1 MKFQQHGCNYQ
12 ILINVN
18 VHLFQNSDNFVLV
31 GICLQVTSIL
41 VRFWPVEVSI
51 VPVLRLIS
59 QRFILFLCQCIEVL
73 LFLKM
78 GDIDENI
85 VNHMD

>member
-18 VHLFQNSDNFVLV
+18 VHLFQNSDNLVLV

>member
-18 VHLFQNSDNFVLV
+18 VHLFQNSDNLVLV

-51 VPVLRLIS
+51 IPVLRLIS

>member
-18 VHLFQNSDNFVLV
+18 VHLFQNSDNLVLV

-41 VRFWPVEVSI
+41 IRFWPVEVSI

-73 LFLKM
+73 LFLKT

>member
-73 LFLKM
+73 LFLKT

>member
-18 VHLFQNSDNFVLV
+18 VHLFQDSDNLVLV

-41 VRFWPVEVSI
+41 VKFWPVEVSI

>member
-18 VHLFQNSDNFVLV
+18 VHLFQNSDNLVLV

-85 VNHMD
+85 VNLMD

>member
-18 VHLFQNSDNFVLV
+18 VHLFQDSDNLVLV

-59 QRFILFLCQCIEVL
+59 QRFVSFLCQCIEVL